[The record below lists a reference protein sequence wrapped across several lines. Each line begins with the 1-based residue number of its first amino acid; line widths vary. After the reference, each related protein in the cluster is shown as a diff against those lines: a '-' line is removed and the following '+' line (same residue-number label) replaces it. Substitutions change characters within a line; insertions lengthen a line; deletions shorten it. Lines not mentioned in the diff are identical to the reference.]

1 MSGERLAKSGKVCY
15 NKITMKIIHCA
26 DIHFGS
32 KMEARLPKEK
42 SDERKGELR
51 AAFAK
56 MLDFAVD
63 EGASVI
69 LLVGDVFDSDRSFKK
84 DREFFYGAV
93 RAHSEIDFLYLR
105 GNHDEKERYL
115 ADDLP
120 NLKTFDDSWT
130 TYSYGT
136 VDIHGAEISSNNSLA
151 LYSSLKALPNRKNI
165 VMLHGTAG
173 ESTGKDKVNLTKL
186 RGKNIDYLALGH
198 IHSYEEGK
206 VDDRGRY
213 AFSGCLEGRG
223 FDEIGEKGFLL
234 LTVDETSETGK
245 IESEF
250 IPNSVRKIEELT
262 VDISGVDGVYAA
274 VQSVRAHIRA
284 EKKDLCRIILKG
296 EIDFDNDTL
305 ASDVEKILAHD
316 YYFTSVKDET
326 VRKFDLDALRGDLS
340 LRGEFLRGVLSDE
353 ALSDE
358 EKQKILSIGLKVLSG
373 REVD

>member
-1 MSGERLAKSGKVCY
+1 
-15 NKITMKIIHCA
+15 MKIIHCA

-42 SDERKGELR
+42 SDERKSELR
-51 AAFAK
+51 SAFSK
-56 MLDFAVD
+56 MLDFAVK
-63 EGASVI
+63 EGVSVV

-105 GNHDEKERYL
+105 GNHDEKERY
-115 ADDLP
+115 AEDDLP
-120 NLKTFDDSWT
+120 NLKTFGGEWT

-151 LYSSLKALPNRKNI
+151 LYSSLKAAADRKNI
-165 VMLHGTAG
+165 VMLHGAAG

-198 IHSYEEGK
+198 IHSRSDGK

-234 LTVDETSETGK
+234 LTVDERSQSGG

-250 IPNSVRKIEELT
+250 IPNSVRRIEEFT
-262 VDISGVDGVYAA
+262 VDISNADGVYAA
-274 VQSVRAHIRA
+274 YQTVKTAISTD
-284 EKKDLCRIILKG
+284 KKDLCRVILKG

-305 ASDVEKILAHD
+305 ATDLEKMLSRE
-316 YYFTSVKDET
+316 YYFVSVKDET
-326 VRKFDLDALRGDLS
+326 TRKFDLDEIAGDLS

-353 ALSDE
+353 TLSED
-358 EKQKILSIGLKVLSG
+358 EKQKILSIGLKALSG

>member
-1 MSGERLAKSGKVCY
+1 
-15 NKITMKIIHCA
+15 MKIIHCA

-42 SDERKGELR
+42 SDERKSELR

-56 MLDFAVD
+56 MLDFAVK
-63 EGASVI
+63 EGVSVV

-84 DREFFYGAV
+84 DRDFFYGAV
-93 RAHSEIDFLYLR
+93 RAHADIDFLYLR
-105 GNHDEKERYL
+105 GNHDEKEKYL

-120 NLKTFDDSWT
+120 NLKTFGDEWT
-130 TYSYGT
+130 KYSYGT
-136 VDIHGAEISSNNSLA
+136 VEIHGAEISSNNSLA

-165 VMLHGTAG
+165 VLLHGTAG

-234 LTVDETSETGK
+234 LTVDENSETGK

-250 IPNSVRKIEELT
+250 IPNSVRRIEEFA
-262 VDISGVDGVYAA
+262 VDITGADGVYATA
-274 VQSVRAHIRA
+274 QIVRSRVHAD
-284 EKKDLCRIILKG
+284 KKDLCRVVLKG

-305 ASDVEKILAHD
+305 ASDLERILSQE
-316 YYFTSVKDET
+316 YYFVSVKDET
-326 VRKFDLDALRGDLS
+326 ARKFDLTALTGDLS

-353 ALSDE
+353 TLSED
-358 EKQKILSIGLKVLSG
+358 EKQKILSIGLKALSG